1 MYPLIQIGPFALSS
15 GGLFLLLAAIVGGWL
30 TARIA
35 QSRGD
40 ARFVSHAESCYYA
53 ALLGA
58 AIGGRLWYGLFH
70 PELYGPHPGLYFAP
84 RVEAFAW
91 PGALLGGLAT
101 GWLWTRWRGAPFLPL
116 ADAIAL
122 ALPISLI
129 IGSIGLLLSGEA
141 FGAPTSLPWAIDL
154 FGATRHPTQI
164 YLMLAALIMLI
175 ILRRLATQRLPD
187 GTLLMALLGLQGIT
201 MLLIEAWRGDSLLL
215 PGGIRA
221 AQIAGLVL
229 IVTALLWARRQ
240 PMTHAQPSSAHE
252 SGVTLEAAPFNDS

>member
-1 MYPLIQIGPFALSS
+1 MYPLIEIGPFALSS

-30 TARIA
+30 TTRIA

-40 ARFVSHAESCYYA
+40 ARFVSHAESCYYT

-58 AIGGRLWYGLFH
+58 TIGGRLWYGLFH
-70 PELYGPHPGLYFAP
+70 PELYGLHPGLYFAL

-141 FGAPTSLPWAIDL
+141 FGTPTSLPWAIDL
-154 FGATRHPTQI
+154 FGTTRHPTQI
-164 YLMLAALIMLI
+164 YLMLAGLLSLI
-175 ILRRLATQRLPD
+175 ILHWLSTKPLPD
-187 GTLLMALLGLQGIT
+187 GALLMALLGLQGIT
-201 MLLIEAWRGDSLLL
+201 MLVIEAWRGDSLLL

-221 AQIAGLVL
+221 AQIAGLTL
-229 IVTALLWARRQ
+229 MIAALLWARRHV
-240 PMTHAQPSSAHE
+240 MTHPQPAPTHE
-252 SGVTLEAAPFNDS
+252 SYATVEITPFNDS